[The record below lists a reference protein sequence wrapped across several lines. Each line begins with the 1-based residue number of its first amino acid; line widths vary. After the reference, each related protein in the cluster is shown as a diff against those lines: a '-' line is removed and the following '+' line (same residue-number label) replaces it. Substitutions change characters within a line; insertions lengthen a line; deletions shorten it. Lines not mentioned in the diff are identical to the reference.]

1 MKVELRD
8 SDEVVVIHSFTSDK
22 HLRVHEYKGMR
33 FESARLIET
42 PEGKVDVFRLTTK

>member
-1 MKVELRD
+1 
-8 SDEVVVIHSFTSDK
+8 
-22 HLRVHEYKGMR
+22 MR